1 MNDVPTRRLGGL
13 EVGAQGLGALGL
25 SEFYGPTDPEQA
37 VATIRRA
44 LDLGVTLIDTADV
57 YGHGLSEELV
67 GRAVAGRRDDAVVAT
82 KFGVVRTGDG
92 IGQAVRGDAAY
103 VKQSADA
110 SLKRLGLDHIDL
122 FYPARVDPSV
132 PIEETV
138 GALAELVEAGK
149 VRHIGLSEAAPATI
163 RRAHAVHPLA
173 AVQTEWSLFSRE
185 LESEVVPL
193 ARELGIGIVP
203 NAPLARG
210 LLTGHYRAVE
220 VFGPEDFR
228 TVAQPRFTPEN
239 FPRNL
244 ALVDRL
250 EPLSIELGVSVGQLA
265 LAWVHHR
272 GEDVVP
278 IPGTRRIDHLEENL
292 AAATLALG
300 PEELAAI
307 EAAVPADEVA
317 GDRLTEFSRQF
328 IDL

>member
-1 MNDVPTRRLGGL
+1 MNDVPTRHLGGL

-25 SEFYGPTDPEQA
+25 SEFYGPTDPDQA

-67 GRAVAGRRDDAVVAT
+67 GRAVAGRRDEAVVAT

-103 VKQSADA
+103 VKESADA

-122 FYPARVDPSV
+122 FYPARIDPSV

-138 GALAELVEAGK
+138 GALAELVQAGK
-149 VRHIGLSEAAPATI
+149 VRHIGLSEAAPETI

-173 AVQTEWSLFSRE
+173 AVQTEWSLFSRG
-185 LESEVVPL
+185 LEREVVPL

-203 NAPLARG
+203 NAPLGRG
-210 LLTGHYRAVE
+210 LLTGRYRAAE

-239 FPRNL
+239 FPVNL

-307 EAAVPADEVA
+307 EAAVPAEQVA
-317 GDRLTEFSRQF
+317 GARLTDFSLQF
-328 IDL
+328 VDR

>member
-1 MNDVPTRRLGGL
+1 MNDFPTRRLGAL

-67 GRAVAGRRDDAVVAT
+67 GRAVAGRREQAVVAT
-82 KFGVVRTGDG
+82 KFGVLRKDDG
-92 IGQAVRGDAAY
+92 IGQAVRGDAEY
-103 VKQSADA
+103 VRQAADA

-122 FYPARVDPSV
+122 YFQARVDPSV

-138 GALAELVEAGK
+138 GALAELVQAGK
-149 VRHIGLSEAAPATI
+149 VLHIGLSEAAPETI

-173 AVQTEWSLFSRE
+173 AVQTEWSLFSRQ
-185 LESEVVPL
+185 LEAEVVPT

-203 NAPLARG
+203 NAPLGRG
-210 LLTGHYRAVE
+210 LLTGRYRSTE

-228 TVAQPRFTPEN
+228 TVAQPRFTAEN
-239 FPRNL
+239 FPANL

-250 EPLSIELGVSVGQLA
+250 EPLAIELGVSVGQLA

-278 IPGTRRIDHLEENL
+278 IPGTRRADHLEENL

-300 PEELAAI
+300 AEELAAI
-307 EAAVPADEVA
+307 EAAVPAEQVA
-317 GDRLTEFSRQF
+317 GARLTDFSLQF
-328 IDL
+328 VDL

>member
-1 MNDVPTRRLGGL
+1 MNDVPTRHLGGL

-25 SEFYGPTDPEQA
+25 SEFYGPIDPEQA

-67 GRAVAGRRDDAVVAT
+67 GRAVAGRRDEAVVAT

-103 VKQSADA
+103 VKESADA

-122 FYPARVDPSV
+122 FYPARIDPSV

-138 GALAELVEAGK
+138 GALAELVREGK
-149 VRHIGLSEAAPATI
+149 VRHIGLSEAAPETI

-173 AVQTEWSLFSRE
+173 AVQTEWSLFSRG

-210 LLTGHYRAVE
+210 LLTGRYRAAE

-239 FPRNL
+239 FPANL

-307 EAAVPADEVA
+307 EAAVPAEQVA
-317 GDRLTEFSRQF
+317 GARLTDFSLQF
-328 IDL
+328 VDR